1 MVTISDM
8 RDEGFT
14 LTELV
19 IVVALLAIILG
30 ITYTGLNVV
39 TKAAEVSQRQ
49 STFADEVGAP
59 LLGME
64 EVLQQAF
71 AFETAD
77 AYTLTVRTDADNDNL
92 VERHTITASTAGVLT
107 HEAWRTNSLMQNTT
121 LWIDT
126 TWSRNNVNAK
136 AGVAEP
142 LFYYYDDA
150 RPTPNRITN
159 TAGNLDKIKMI
170 DVVDIVEVNGK
181 RYRGTRTIVLRNR

>member
-1 MVTISDM
+1 MVTIRDK

-71 AFETAD
+71 AFEAAE
-77 AYTLTVRTDADNDNL
+77 AYTLTVRTDADNNNL

-107 HEAWRTNSLMQNTT
+107 HKAWKTNSLMQNTS

-136 AGVAEP
+136 TGVAEP
-142 LFYYYDDA
+142 LFYYYDADHV
-150 RPTPNRITN
+150 RITN
-159 TAGNLDKIKMI
+159 TAGQLDLIKTI
-170 DVVDIVEVNGK
+170 DVVAIVEVNGK